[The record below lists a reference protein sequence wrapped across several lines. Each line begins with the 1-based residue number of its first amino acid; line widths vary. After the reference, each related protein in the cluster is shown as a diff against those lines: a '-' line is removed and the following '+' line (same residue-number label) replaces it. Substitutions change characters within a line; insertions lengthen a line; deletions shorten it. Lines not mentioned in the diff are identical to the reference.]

1 MQKKVRGLE
10 GNDMKAWR
18 TGRLGFV
25 AAVLVMS
32 TLGGAVAWGQATS
45 DEILAGNA
53 STAEISGLA
62 SNLTDIGTVVT
73 LNDTAFFPASD
84 GVSGIELWKSD
95 GTAAG
100 TVMVMD
106 INKEEDPRPKHA
118 GMTCDENGE

>member
-1 MQKKVRGLE
+1 
-10 GNDMKAWR
+10 MKAWR
-18 TGRLGFV
+18 NGRLGFV

-45 DEILAGNA
+45 EEILAGNA

-84 GVSGIELWKSD
+84 GVSGIGLWKSD

-106 INKEEDPRPKHA
+106 INKEEDPRPKHG